1 VTPTARV
8 HDAPFGL
15 ITSIAAEGQAKPN
28 SYGYD
33 LSFAELGRVP
43 VDLSYQVRARDLA
56 AVRTTVYGTGT
67 GERGWLLRQSKF
79 DACGCSAPE
88 LERYLPQTG
97 ATRTDYLPAGDD
109 VTTIAAWVYLYNMPG
124 DLLYSRGPGT
134 YEPGERYNEE
144 WLKAPYSPGVPQS
157 EIRAAARS
165 PISTRAGDRL
175 YYSLAAFTDAA
186 GHWTPNFMPASA
198 TSRVYLDGEQIH
210 ENKFALTGTLTV
222 PQRQGTYRIEA
233 DVDHDG
239 SLVGLSTQTRTAW
252 TFRSA
257 QTAESKPLPLID
269 VDYVDVRKAGTKQS
283 ALDPTNAAAR
293 NARVELV
300 LAATHQQ
307 GSTAPAVGRMT
318 VEVSYD
324 DGATWEEATVEGS
337 RGDFVASY
345 RHAKAGDYVSLRVHA
360 NDGAGGRL
368 DQTLVRAYRLR

>member
-1 VTPTARV
+1 
-8 HDAPFGL
+8 
-15 ITSIAAEGQAKPN
+15 
-28 SYGYD
+28 
-33 LSFAELGRVP
+33 
-43 VDLSYQVRARDLA
+43 
-56 AVRTTVYGTGT
+56 
-67 GERGWLLRQSKF
+67 
-79 DACGCSAPE
+79 
-88 LERYLPQTG
+88 
-97 ATRTDYLPAGDD
+97 
-109 VTTIAAWVYLYNMPG
+109 MPG